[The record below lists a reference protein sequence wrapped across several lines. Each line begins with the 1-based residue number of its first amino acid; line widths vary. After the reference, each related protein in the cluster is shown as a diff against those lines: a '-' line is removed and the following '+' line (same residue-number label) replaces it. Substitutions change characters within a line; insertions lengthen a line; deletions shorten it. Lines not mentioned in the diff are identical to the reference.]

1 MNLVTNPWLPV
12 INKNNLPKSIS
23 LNQLFEQPDEWID
36 LVLRPHERVSVMRF
50 LICLTQSALD
60 GPADSDDWDDTIGL
74 VPEAALAY
82 LKKWGDSF
90 DLYHVKKPFLQIPDL
105 EPANKE
111 PATLDKL
118 DFALATGSNSTL
130 FDHQA
135 IDATNNRPNRELTD
149 DRIVIS
155 MLAFNN
161 FSLGG
166 LYPQAKWRTKTTS
179 KTGVKDSP
187 CASQSMLHCYVRKST
202 LVETIHANL
211 LTTEQIVE
219 RYGVDGIGKPVW
231 EMFPFSPEDD
241 KAIKNATTTYLGRL
255 VPLSRW
261 LKLLPDQNALFIGEG
276 FVYPVFPNFIEA
288 TTAQIKNYKGELAI
302 ISGKSKAPWRELNA
316 LSLKRKVGDQIG
328 GPAALEN
335 IIVGQEYDL
344 MVLCLKRQDA
354 SVLDTLESVL
364 RVPSVFTMIQ
374 TSAQNTY
381 KDEISFTEKK
391 ALILK
396 AAIRKYLA
404 YLRNDLNQIVNKKER
419 NENLKK
425 DEGKKFRALNEKVEQ
440 KYISHFWT
448 LIEKQRHLL
457 MQYIEL
463 LGTELDTEREEAKDK
478 WRKAIHSAVNET
490 YQTLCSQN
498 SPRQVRAYVAGWAVL
513 YPQSKSSKEKV

>member
-1 MNLVTNPWLPV
+1 MNLVTDNWLP
-12 INKNNLPKSIS
+12 IIDKSNTSKLIS
-23 LNQLFEQPDEWID
+23 LNELFQQPNEWID

-50 LICLTQSALD
+50 LICLTQAALD
-60 GPADSDDWDDTIGL
+60 GPVDADDWDDALGL
-74 VPEAALAY
+74 IPSVVLDY
-82 LKKWGDSF
+82 LNKGKGKDCF
-90 DLYHVKKPFLQIPDL
+90 KLYDTEKPFLQIPDL
-105 EPANKE
+105 ESANKE

-118 DFALATGSNSTL
+118 DSALATGSNSTL

-135 IDATNNRPNRELTD
+135 IGATNNRPNRELTD

-166 LYPQAKWRTKTTS
+166 LYPQAKWKTITTS
-179 KTGVKDSP
+179 KAGVKDAP

-211 LTTEQIVE
+211 LTNEQIVE
-219 RYGVDGIGKPVW
+219 RYGIDGIGKPVW
-231 EMFPFSPEDD
+231 EIFPTSPEDD
-241 KAIKNATTTYLGRL
+241 KAIENATKTYLGRL

-261 LKLLPDQNALFIGEG
+261 LKLLPDQNVLFIGEG
-276 FVYPVFPNFIEA
+276 FVYPVFPQFIEA
-288 TTAQIKNYKGELAI
+288 ASAQKTNYKGELAI
-302 ISGKSKAPWRELNA
+302 INGKSKAPWRELNA
-316 LSLKRKVGDQIG
+316 LTLKRKVGDQIG

-335 IIVGQEYDL
+335 IVVGHAYDL

-364 RVPSVFTMIQ
+364 RVPSAFTTIQ
-374 TSAQNTY
+374 ASAQHAY
-381 KDEISFTEKK
+381 KDEIGFTESK
-391 ALILK
+391 ALNLK
-396 AAIRKYLA
+396 NAIRRYLA
-404 YLRNDLNQIVNKKER
+404 YLQNDLNQVLDKKNPSRYESEKLR
-419 NENLKK
+419 T
-425 DEGKKFRALNEKVEQ
+425 LNEKVEQ

-463 LGTELDTEREEAKDK
+463 LGKELDKEREEAKDQ
-478 WRKAIHSAVNET
+478 WRKAISSAVRET

-498 SPRQVRAYVAGWAVL
+498 SPRQVRAYATGWAVL
-513 YPQSKSSKEKV
+513 YPQSSKEKA